1 MLLDLKISF
10 KELTSFHRLEACAT
24 NLCYYNFVFAI
35 AWPGDKCKQEY
46 EGCLGMLIYSSA
58 LPYFREIRELVE
70 MGLAPGGA
78 ASEQGISHA
87 HDRGGHR
94 LPRLDGGH
102 PFRSAGGLLFSCPH
116 GRLRIC

>member
-70 MGLAPGGA
+70 MGLAPGGL
-78 ASEQGISHA
+78 
-87 HDRGGHR
+87 HR
-94 LPRLDGGH
+94 NRE
-102 PFRSAGGLLFSCPH
+102 FRMHMIEVGTDCPDCIVDILFDPQAGCFFPAPTAG
-116 GRLRIC
+116 